1 MSEQDE
7 VKEKENKNVNCA
19 LKGEKKRTV
28 SVSSHLKGF

>member
-7 VKEKENKNVNCA
+7 VKKKKENKNVNCA

-28 SVSSHLKGF
+28 SAMIMR